1 MLRLIYQVSTSVHI
15 QLSVEYKKKEEIKCM
30 QKNKQPELINPR
42 IWKDKNIKFETKFIY
57 KILCAE
63 RSNRSEFTSIS
74 IGRVQ
79 KRLSIS
85 NVGFKK
91 NLQILEDNKYIRF
104 NEYSRGLYTYEIC

>member
-1 MLRLIYQVSTSVHI
+1 MN
-15 QLSVEYKKKEEIKCM
+15 KKRK
-30 QKNKQPELINPR
+30 
-42 IWKDKNIKFETKFIY
+42 WKDKNIKYETKFIY

-63 RSNRSEFTSIS
+63 RSDRSEFTSIS

-104 NEYSRGLYTYEIC
+104 NEYDRGLSRVLQFDFLIIATLPLYIKGFVLSNFYNLYLV

>member
-1 MLRLIYQVSTSVHI
+1 MTELST
-15 QLSVEYKKKEEIKCM
+15 E
-30 QKNKQPELINPR
+30 QKAKAYDKAIER
-42 IWKDKNIKFETKFIY
+42 ARVWRDKNIKFETKLIY

-63 RSNRSEFTSIS
+63 QSQRCEFTSIS
-74 IGRVQ
+74 IGKVQ
-79 KRLSIS
+79 KKLSIT